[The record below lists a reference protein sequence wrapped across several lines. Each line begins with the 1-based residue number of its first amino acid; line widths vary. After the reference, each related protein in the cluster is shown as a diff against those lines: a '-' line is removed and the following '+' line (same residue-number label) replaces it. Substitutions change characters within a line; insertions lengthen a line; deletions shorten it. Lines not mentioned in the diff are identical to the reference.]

1 VSDEPET
8 PWALLKRLRAEGH
21 PHDVIV
27 TRLKALGLDDEDV
40 RVLMLEAP
48 PAASGVE
55 MPDAV
60 KVAAVLAGGPVLGGL
75 LLASLQDATLPR
87 EAPPPQ
93 VELADEDPSPRCA
106 QHVKLAS
113 VGTCPRCGGFVC
125 RDCAGLSLS
134 TGCKK
139 CQESPALRDHK
150 VKTAARAVAATGL
163 VTALLLLIGAV
174 LDGSSFSLRVV
185 LFLGAL
191 IAPLMILSVVQL
203 AVRSPWPG
211 IVGTVCFALEIVA
224 FTAFVG
230 MNGVSCI
237 SLSGVAIQIAFISR
251 LVRVRRAS

>member
-1 VSDEPET
+1 
-8 PWALLKRLRAEGH
+8 
-21 PHDVIV
+21 
-27 TRLKALGLDDEDV
+27 
-40 RVLMLEAP
+40 
-48 PAASGVE
+48 
-55 MPDAV
+55 
-60 KVAAVLAGGPVLGGL
+60 
-75 LLASLQDATLPR
+75 
-87 EAPPPQ
+87 
-93 VELADEDPSPRCA
+93 
-106 QHVKLAS
+106 VKLAS
-113 VGTCPRCGGFVC
+113 IGTCPRCGGFVC

-211 IVGTVCFALEIVA
+211 IVGTVCFTLEIVA

-251 LVRVRRAS
+251 LVRVRRAT